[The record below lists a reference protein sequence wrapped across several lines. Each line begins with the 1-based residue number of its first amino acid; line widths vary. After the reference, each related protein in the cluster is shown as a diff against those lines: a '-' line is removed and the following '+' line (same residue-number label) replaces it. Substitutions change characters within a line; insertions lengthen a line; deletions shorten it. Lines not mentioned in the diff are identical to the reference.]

1 MRLVGPRYGMVI
13 VAALGLLLG
22 AGLTLYVLSQLGP
35 EEPAATPPPPQRAD
49 LTVRFDRALFVRE
62 ANRQIA
68 DVLARYDLRDPR
80 WLFGADNTLTLLT
93 TGRVPIVGEDVE
105 VRIEARPVV
114 RGGGAAVEILRIT
127 YGSIEVS
134 GEQLAGLAD
143 DLNAQL
149 AAALDRDRFRVED
162 ARVTPDAI
170 VVQLRVIGR
179 LAPGG
184 PGDGTPTPAGAG
196 VP

>member
-13 VAALGLLLG
+13 VAVLGLLLG
-22 AGLTLYVLSQLGP
+22 AGLTLYILSQMGP
-35 EEPAATPPPPQRAD
+35 EEPTAIPPAPERAD
-49 LTVRFDRALFVRE
+49 LTVRFDRDLFVRE
-62 ANRQIA
+62 ANRQVTDI
-68 DVLARYDLRDPR
+68 LARYDLRDPR
-80 WLFGADNTLTLLT
+80 WLFGEDNTLTLLT
-93 TGRVPIVGEDVE
+93 TGRVPIVGEDVA

-114 RGGGAAVEILRIT
+114 RGGAAAVEILRIT

-134 GEQLAGLAD
+134 GGQLAGLAD

-162 ARVTPDAI
+162 ARVTPDGI
-170 VVQLRVIGR
+170 VVQLRVIGE

-184 PGDGTPTPAGAG
+184 PGDGTPSPAGA
-196 VP
+196 P